1 MCAQAMSTAQFVCG
15 MPRMGEYCYDMK
27 HMIGTPLRHRLNETT
42 MTSVLHALTKRN
54 TVPRYID
61 AWIDIFHSQ
70 IEAQLDQDKINNNNK
85 STNNNNNNNTTT
97 TTTNSSNS
105 SNSSNNNDN
114 DKGKGSH
121 ISTAMASFINEEGI
135 SKSLNQMGKILI
147 YGMGAAPD
155 SDCSDGGDDSEDSE
169 NEDTA
174 ESYDFMEEGL
184 FDSFLAMHIRLSLT
198 MDNTKEQK
206 KEQNEQ
212 KEQKEELEELK
223 EQKFNDLNDLNE
235 QEEKEVLV
243 VLKRYERVIV
253 SLPSLETLIQ
263 DAARTKAGRKYLTT
277 TSSLSDVFIQL
288 FEMLT
293 YVPID
298 DLVNLR
304 RVATLLR
311 GFAVWCTVLHALRL
325 NCNNSTYTSST
336 LHGQTGKE
344 ILLQIIS
351 NVLLNEKWYVYQKL
365 FKLSNSSL
373 YFLNKCFYINSTYL
387 HIQIFCYFCLF
398 FF

>member
-85 STNNNNNNNTTT
+85 STNNNNNNNTNN

-105 SNSSNNNDN
+105 SNNNDD

-351 NVLLNEKWYVYQKL
+351 NVLLNEKWYVYIKN
-365 FKLSNSSL
+365 FSNYLISL
-373 YFLNKCFYINSTYL
+373 VFS
-387 HIQIFCYFCLF
+387 
-398 FF
+398 